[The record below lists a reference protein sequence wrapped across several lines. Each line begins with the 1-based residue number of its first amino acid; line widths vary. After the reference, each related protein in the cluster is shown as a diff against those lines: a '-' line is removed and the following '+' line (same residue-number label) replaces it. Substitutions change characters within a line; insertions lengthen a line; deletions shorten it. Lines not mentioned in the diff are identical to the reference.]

1 MNHSFTY
8 TPSKEVC
15 CKAMEV
21 EIANGVI
28 KSVQFTGGCNGNLQG
43 IASLLQGMDVPN
55 AIMRLEGIKCKTKNT
70 SCPDQLAKA
79 LKEVQ
84 R

>member
-15 CKAMEV
+15 CKTMEI
-21 EIANGVI
+21 EIANGAI
-28 KSVQFTGGCNGNLQG
+28 KSVQFTGGCHGNLQG
-43 IASLLQGMDVPN
+43 MSSLLQGMDVPN
-55 AIMRLEGIKCKTKNT
+55 AIKRLEGIKCKNKNT
-70 SCPDQLAKA
+70 SCPDQLANA

>member
-15 CKAMEV
+15 CKAMEI
-21 EIANGVI
+21 EITNGVI
-28 KSVQFTGGCNGNLQG
+28 NRIQFTGGCNGNLQG
-43 IASLLQGMDVPN
+43 IASLLQGMDVAN
-55 AIMRLEGIKCKTKNT
+55 AITRLEGIKCKTKNT

-79 LKEVQ
+79 LKELKD
-84 R
+84 